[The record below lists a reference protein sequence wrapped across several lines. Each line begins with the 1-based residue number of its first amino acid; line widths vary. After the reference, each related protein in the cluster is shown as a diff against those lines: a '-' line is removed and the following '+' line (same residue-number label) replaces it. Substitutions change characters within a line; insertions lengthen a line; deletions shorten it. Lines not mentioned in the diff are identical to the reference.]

1 MKEPSPSVAV
11 VTDST
16 ADIPTAEAEALHIT
30 VVPAIITIEGKTY
43 VDDGKEITR
52 EEFYRL
58 MPTMSEPPTTA
69 VPSSLAFEKVYQRL
83 LDEGYQRILSIHV
96 SGRLS
101 GMINSANQA
110 AQIFGDQIHIFDSGQ
125 FTLALGFQVME
136 AASAAL
142 AGMSFESVVETTRDA
157 QDKVRL
163 IALID
168 SMEYLKRSGRVSWLR
183 AGLGDLLNVKLLVNV
198 SDGIIEK
205 IGLCRTRRK
214 GIDQLDSL
222 ARSWGP
228 LKRMAVLHSNLPDEA
243 AMLAEQLRNL
253 SSTPPLIVDITTVIG
268 IHVGPNSIGLVGLC
282 K

>member
-1 MKEPSPSVAV
+1 MKELSPSVAV

-30 VVPAIITIEGKTY
+30 VVPAILTIEGKTY

-52 EEFYRL
+52 AEFYRL

-69 VPSSLAFEKVYQRL
+69 VPSSLAFEKAYQQL
-83 LDEGYQRILSIHV
+83 IDEGYKRILSIHV

-101 GMINSANQA
+101 GMINSANHA
-110 AQIFGDQIHIFDSGQ
+110 AQLFGDQIHIFDSGQ
-125 FTLALGFQVME
+125 LSLALGFQVME

-157 QDKVRL
+157 RNKVRL

-183 AGLGDLLNVKLLVNV
+183 AGLGDLLNIKLLIGV

-205 IGLCRTRRK
+205 ISLIRTRRK
-214 GIDQLDSL
+214 GIDKLDSL

-228 LKRMAVLHSNLPDEA
+228 LERMAVLHSNLPDEA
-243 AMLAEQLRNL
+243 ATVAEQLRNL
-253 SSTPPLIVDITTVIG
+253 SSTPPLIVDVTTVIG
-268 IHVGPNSIGLVGLC
+268 THVGPNGIGLVGLC

>member
-1 MKEPSPSVAV
+1 MKELSPSVAV

-30 VVPAIITIEGKTY
+30 VVPAILTIEGKTY

-52 EEFYRL
+52 AEFYRL

-69 VPSSLAFEKVYQRL
+69 VPSSLAFEKAYQQL
-83 LDEGYQRILSIHV
+83 IDEGYKRILSIHV

-101 GMINSANQA
+101 GMINSANHA
-110 AQIFGDQIHIFDSGQ
+110 AQLFGDQIHIFDSGQ
-125 FTLALGFQVME
+125 LSLALGFQVME

-157 QDKVRL
+157 RNKVRL

-168 SMEYLKRSGRVSWLR
+168 SMEYLKRSGRVNWLR
-183 AGLGDLLNVKLLVNV
+183 AGLGDLLNIKLLIGV

-205 IGLCRTRRK
+205 ISLIRTRRK
-214 GIDQLDSL
+214 GIDKLDSL

-228 LKRMAVLHSNLPDEA
+228 LERMAVLHSNLPDEA
-243 AMLAEQLRNL
+243 ATVAEQLRNL
-253 SSTPPLIVDITTVIG
+253 SSTPPLIVDVTTVIG
-268 IHVGPNSIGLVGLC
+268 THVGPNGIGLVGLC